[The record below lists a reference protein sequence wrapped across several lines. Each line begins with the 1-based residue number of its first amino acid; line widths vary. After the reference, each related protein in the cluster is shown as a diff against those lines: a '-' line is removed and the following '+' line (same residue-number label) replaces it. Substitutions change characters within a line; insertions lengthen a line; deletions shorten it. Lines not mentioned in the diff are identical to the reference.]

1 VAATFRAQELRETVT
16 DVRSLVERPEPQSGE
31 GEKSRDPVT
40 DERHETMIA
49 KNYMKHP
56 EALRFQRE
64 LFSNG
69 YHNSP
74 RIMRLMECI
83 FDWTPVAP
91 GWWTA
96 AKAKARVLAKAIKKS
111 IADFFKETAPMNTEQ
126 QHHKDSNG
134 TPLKEGD
141 SVYVGYGEYEIIT
154 RLCDKNRVKLSNGF
168 APKSEWVTLDQRKR

>member
-1 VAATFRAQELRETVT
+1 MT
-16 DVRSLVERPEPQSGE
+16 DVRSLVERPEPQFGE

-69 YHNSP
+69 YHNQP

-83 FDWTPVAP
+83 FNWTPAVPA
-91 GWWTA
+91 WWA
-96 AKAKARVLAKAIKKS
+96 SAKARARALAKAVKKS
-111 IADFFKETAPMNTEQ
+111 ISDFFKKM
-126 QHHKDSNG
+126 
-134 TPLKEGD
+134 
-141 SVYVGYGEYEIIT
+141 SV
-154 RLCDKNRVKLSNGF
+154 KAS
-168 APKSEWVTLDQRKR
+168 DQIP

>member
-1 VAATFRAQELRETVT
+1 VT
-16 DVRSLVERPEPQSGE
+16 DVRSLVERPEPQFGE

-49 KNYMKHP
+49 KNYKKHP

-83 FDWTPVAP
+83 FDWTPAVP
-91 GWWTA
+91 EWWRA
-96 AKAKARVLAKAIKKS
+96 AKIRARALAKVVKKT
-111 IADFFKETAPMNTEQ
+111 IADLFRSCQAVPRE
-126 QHHKDSNG
+126 
-134 TPLKEGD
+134 
-141 SVYVGYGEYEIIT
+141 V
-154 RLCDKNRVKLSNGF
+154 LS
-168 APKSEWVTLDQRKR
+168 Q